1 MVYLI
6 VDKKNENEID
16 KINFYKNY
24 LQGLYQDNV
33 ECIIEDNRVI
43 TPLGKEG
50 KALEE
55 KGRIIKKKLKG
66 AKAVYLWRDEELIVL
81 KSGLKNY

>member
-6 VDKKNENEID
+6 VDKENENDFE
-16 KINFYKNY
+16 KINSYKVY
-24 LQGLYQDNV
+24 LQNLYHDDV

-50 KALEE
+50 EALEE
-55 KGRIIKKKLKG
+55 KGRIVRKKLSG
-66 AKAVYLWRDEELIVL
+66 ANAVYLWRDKEFTAL
-81 KSGLKNY
+81 KI

>member
-6 VDKKNENEID
+6 VDKENENDFE
-16 KINFYKNY
+16 KINSYKVY
-24 LQGLYQDNV
+24 LQNLYHDDV

-50 KALEE
+50 EALEE
-55 KGRIIKKKLKG
+55 KGRIFRNKLSG
-66 AKAVYLWRDEELIVL
+66 ANAVYLWRDKEFTAL
-81 KSGLKNY
+81 KI

>member
-6 VDKKNENEID
+6 VDKENENDFE
-16 KINFYKNY
+16 KINYYKIY
-24 LQGLYQDNV
+24 LQNIYHDDV

-50 KALEE
+50 EALEE
-55 KGRIIKKKLKG
+55 KGRIVRNKLSG
-66 AKAVYLWRDEELIVL
+66 ANAVYLWRDKEFTAL
-81 KSGLKNY
+81 KI

>member
-6 VDKKNENEID
+6 VDKENENDFE
-16 KINFYKNY
+16 KINSYKVY
-24 LQGLYQDNV
+24 LQNLYHDDV

-50 KALEE
+50 EALEE
-55 KGRIIKKKLKG
+55 KGRIVRKKLSG
-66 AKAVYLWRDEELIVL
+66 AKAVYLWRDKEFTAL
-81 KSGLKNY
+81 KI

>member
-6 VDKKNENEID
+6 VDKKNENDFE
-16 KINFYKNY
+16 KINYYKIY
-24 LQGLYQDNV
+24 LQNIYHDDV

-50 KALEE
+50 EALEE
-55 KGRIIKKKLKG
+55 KGRIVRKKLSG
-66 AKAVYLWRDEELIVL
+66 AKAVYLLRDKEFTVL
-81 KSGLKNY
+81 RI

>member
-6 VDKKNENEID
+6 VDKENENDLE
-16 KINFYKNY
+16 KINSYKVY
-24 LQGLYQDNV
+24 LQNLYHDDV

-50 KALEE
+50 EALEE
-55 KGRIIKKKLKG
+55 KGRIVRKKLSG
-66 AKAVYLWRDEELIVL
+66 ANAVYLWRDNEFTAL
-81 KSGLKNY
+81 KI

>member
-6 VDKKNENEID
+6 VDKKNENDFE
-16 KINFYKNY
+16 KINYYKIY
-24 LQGLYQDNV
+24 LQNIYHDDV

-50 KALEE
+50 EALEE
-55 KGRIIKKKLKG
+55 KGRTVRKKLSG
-66 AKAVYLWRDEELIVL
+66 AKAVYLFRDKEFTAL
-81 KSGLKNY
+81 KI

>member
-6 VDKKNENEID
+6 VDKNNENDFE
-16 KINFYKNY
+16 KINYYKIY
-24 LQGLYQDNV
+24 LQNIYHDDV

-50 KALEE
+50 EALEE
-55 KGRIIKKKLKG
+55 KGRIVRKKLSG
-66 AKAVYLWRDEELIVL
+66 AKAVYLLRDKEFTVL
-81 KSGLKNY
+81 RI

>member
-6 VDKKNENEID
+6 VDKENENYSE
-16 KINFYKNY
+16 KINSYKLY
-24 LQGLYQDNV
+24 LQNLYHDDV

-50 KALEE
+50 EALEE
-55 KGRIIKKKLKG
+55 KGRIVRKKLSG
-66 AKAVYLWRDEELIVL
+66 ANAVYLWRDKEFTAL
-81 KSGLKNY
+81 KI

>member
-6 VDKKNENEID
+6 VDKKNENDFE
-16 KINFYKNY
+16 KINYYKIY
-24 LQGLYQDNV
+24 LQNIYHDDV

-50 KALEE
+50 EALEE
-55 KGRIIKKKLKG
+55 KGRIVRKKLSD
-66 AKAVYLWRDEELIVL
+66 AKAVYLLRDKELTVL
-81 KSGLKNY
+81 RI

>member
-6 VDKKNENEID
+6 VDKKNENDFE
-16 KINFYKNY
+16 KINYYKLY
-24 LQGLYQDNV
+24 LQNIYHDDV

-50 KALEE
+50 EALEE
-55 KGRIIKKKLKG
+55 KGRNVRKVQRRYIFFVIRSL
-66 AKAVYLWRDEELIVL
+66 RR
-81 KSGLKNY
+81 

>member
-6 VDKKNENEID
+6 VSLENEFE
-16 KINFYKNY
+16 KIKYYKSFLHN
-24 LQGLYQDNV
+24 LYQDDV
-33 ECIIEDNRVI
+33 ECIVEDNRVI

-55 KGRIIKKKLKG
+55 KGRNIRRKLFD
-66 AKAVYLWRDEELIVL
+66 AKAVYLWRGEELIALKVL
-81 KSGLKNY
+81 Q

>member
-6 VDKKNENEID
+6 VDKENENYSE
-16 KINFYKNY
+16 KINSYKVY
-24 LQGLYQDNV
+24 LQNLYHDDV

-50 KALEE
+50 EALEE
-55 KGRIIKKKLKG
+55 KGRIVRNKLSG
-66 AKAVYLWRDEELIVL
+66 ANAVYLWRDKEFTAL
-81 KSGLKNY
+81 KI

>member
-6 VDKKNENEID
+6 VDKKNENDFE
-16 KINFYKNY
+16 KINYYKVY
-24 LQGLYQDNV
+24 LQNLHHDDV

-50 KALEE
+50 EALEE
-55 KGRIIKKKLKG
+55 KGRIVRKKLSG
-66 AKAVYLWRDEELIVL
+66 AKAVYLLRDKELTVL
-81 KSGLKNY
+81 RI

>member
-6 VDKKNENEID
+6 VDKSLKE
-16 KINFYKNY
+16 KIEKIKYYRSF
-24 LQGLYQDNV
+24 LHDLYQDNV

-43 TPLGKEG
+43 TPLGEEG

-55 KGRIIKKKLKG
+55 RGRTIRRKLID
-66 AKAVYLWRDEELIVL
+66 AKAVYLWRGDELMAL
-81 KSGLKNY
+81 KVKQ

>member
-6 VDKKNENEID
+6 VDKDLEGQE
-16 KINFYKNY
+16 KIKYYKCF
-24 LQGLYQDNV
+24 LQELYHDDV

-43 TPLGKEG
+43 TPLGLEG

-55 KGRIIKKKLKG
+55 RGKEIRKNSGMPKRFICAEREKL
-66 AKAVYLWRDEELIVL
+66 
-81 KSGLKNY
+81 

>member
-6 VDKKNENEID
+6 VDKENENDFE
-16 KINFYKNY
+16 KINSYKVY
-24 LQGLYQDNV
+24 LQNLYHDDV

-50 KALEE
+50 EALEE
-55 KGRIIKKKLKG
+55 KGRIVRKKLSG
-66 AKAVYLWRDEELIVL
+66 ANAVYLWRDSEFTAL
-81 KSGLKNY
+81 KI

>member
-6 VDKKNENEID
+6 VDKENENDFE
-16 KINFYKNY
+16 KINSYKVY
-24 LQGLYQDNV
+24 LQNLYHDDV

-50 KALEE
+50 EALEE
-55 KGRIIKKKLKG
+55 KGRIVRKKLLG
-66 AKAVYLWRDEELIVL
+66 ANVVYLWRDKEFTAL
-81 KSGLKNY
+81 KI

>member
-6 VDKKNENEID
+6 VDKENENDLE
-16 KINFYKNY
+16 KINSYKVY
-24 LQGLYQDNV
+24 LQNLYHDDV

-50 KALEE
+50 EALEE
-55 KGRIIKKKLKG
+55 KGRIVRNKLSG
-66 AKAVYLWRDEELIVL
+66 ANAVYLWRDKEFTAL
-81 KSGLKNY
+81 KI

>member
-6 VDKKNENEID
+6 VDKKNENDFE
-16 KINFYKNY
+16 KINYYKLY
-24 LQGLYQDNV
+24 LQNIYHDDV

-50 KALEE
+50 EALEE
-55 KGRIIKKKLKG
+55 KGRIVRKKLSS
-66 AKAVYLWRDEELIVL
+66 ANAVYLWRDKEFTAL
-81 KSGLKNY
+81 KI

>member
-6 VDKKNENEID
+6 VDKENENDFE
-16 KINFYKNY
+16 KINSYKVY
-24 LQGLYQDNV
+24 LQNLYHDDV

-50 KALEE
+50 EDLEE
-55 KGRIIKKKLKG
+55 KGRIVRNKLSG
-66 AKAVYLWRDEELIVL
+66 ANAVYLWRDKEFTAL
-81 KSGLKNY
+81 KI

>member
-6 VDKKNENEID
+6 VDKSLEGQIQ
-16 KINFYKNY
+16 KIKYYKCF
-24 LQGLYQDNV
+24 LHELYHDDV

-50 KALEE
+50 EALEE
-55 KGRIIKKKLKG
+55 KGRIVRKKLSG
-66 AKAVYLWRDEELIVL
+66 ANAVYLWRDNEFTAL
-81 KSGLKNY
+81 KI

>member
-6 VDKKNENEID
+6 VDKENENDFE
-16 KINFYKNY
+16 KINSYKAY
-24 LQGLYQDNV
+24 LQNLYHDDV

-50 KALEE
+50 EALEE
-55 KGRIIKKKLKG
+55 KGRIVRKKLSD
-66 AKAVYLWRDEELIVL
+66 AKAVYLWRDKEFTAL
-81 KSGLKNY
+81 KI

>member
-6 VDKKNENEID
+6 VDKENENYSE
-16 KINFYKNY
+16 KINSYKLY
-24 LQGLYQDNV
+24 LQNLYHDDV

-50 KALEE
+50 EALEE
-55 KGRIIKKKLKG
+55 KGRIVRKKLSV
-66 AKAVYLWRDEELIVL
+66 AKAVYLFRDKEFAAL
-81 KSGLKNY
+81 KS

>member
-6 VDKKNENEID
+6 VDKENENDFE
-16 KINFYKNY
+16 KINSYKVY
-24 LQGLYQDNV
+24 LQNLYHDDV

-50 KALEE
+50 EALEE
-55 KGRIIKKKLKG
+55 KGRIVRKKLSG
-66 AKAVYLWRDEELIVL
+66 AKAVYLLRDKELTAL
-81 KSGLKNY
+81 KI

>member
-6 VDKKNENEID
+6 VDKENENYSE
-16 KINFYKNY
+16 KINSYKLY
-24 LQGLYQDNV
+24 LQNLYHDDV

-50 KALEE
+50 EALEE
-55 KGRIIKKKLKG
+55 KGRIVRNKLSG
-66 AKAVYLWRDEELIVL
+66 ANAVYLWRDKEFTAL
-81 KSGLKNY
+81 KI

>member
-6 VDKKNENEID
+6 VDKKNENDFE
-16 KINFYKNY
+16 KINYYKLY
-24 LQGLYQDNV
+24 LQNIYHDDV

-50 KALEE
+50 EALEE
-55 KGRIIKKKLKG
+55 KGRTVRKKLWHEFFLQTDRWHLPLY
-66 AKAVYLWRDEELIVL
+66 VRFFLQ
-81 KSGLKNY
+81 N

>member
-6 VDKKNENEID
+6 VDKENENDLE
-16 KINFYKNY
+16 KINSYKVY
-24 LQGLYQDNV
+24 LQNLYHDDV

-50 KALEE
+50 EALEE
-55 KGRIIKKKLKG
+55 KGRIVRKKLSG
-66 AKAVYLWRDEELIVL
+66 ANAVYLWRDKEFTAL
-81 KSGLKNY
+81 KI

>member
-6 VDKKNENEID
+6 VDKKNENDFE
-16 KINFYKNY
+16 KINYYKVY
-24 LQGLYQDNV
+24 LQNLYHDDV

-50 KALEE
+50 EALEE
-55 KGRIIKKKLKG
+55 KGRTVRKKLSG
-66 AKAVYLWRDEELIVL
+66 AKAVYFFRDKEFAAL
-81 KSGLKNY
+81 KI